1 MMRLVV
7 SSKSERDIMIKLL
20 DYLKNKD
27 LDFYLDFEDP
37 LSFQLE
43 EYLTELCLSDIEIDK
58 NEPVAGILE

>member
-1 MMRLVV
+1 MRLVV

-27 LDFYLDFEDP
+27 IDFYLAFEDP

-43 EYLTELCLSDIEIDK
+43 EFWGELCLSDIEIDK
-58 NEPVAGILE
+58 NEPATGILK

>member
-7 SSKSERDIMIKLL
+7 SSKRERDIMIKLL

-27 LDFYLDFEDP
+27 IDFYLAFEDP

-43 EYLTELCLSDIEIDK
+43 EFMVELCLSDIEIDK
-58 NEPVAGILE
+58 NEPATEILK

>member
-27 LDFYLDFEDP
+27 IDFYLDFEDP

-43 EYLTELCLSDIEIDK
+43 EFWVELCLSDIEIDK
-58 NEPVAGILE
+58 NEQATEILK

>member
-1 MMRLVV
+1 
-7 SSKSERDIMIKLL
+7 MIKLL

-27 LDFYLDFEDP
+27 IDFYLDFDDP

-43 EYLTELCLSDIEIDK
+43 EYMTELCLSDIEIDK